1 MCKVFEV
8 IGRAV
13 VGGLI
18 GFAVGKLIEQNYN
31 IDRELSY
38 LNAIKENALKK

>member
-1 MCKVFEV
+1 MCKVFEI

-13 VGGLI
+13 MGGLI

-31 IDRELSY
+31 INHELSY
-38 LNAIKENALKK
+38 LNTIKENVLK